1 VLHHGR
7 GATATLVLAM
17 SPTVIAASADRVVEQ
32 VGSYAGYASIIGLGI
47 LALLYFTQA
56 REVKRLREWAGRAP
70 ERAAELEE
78 RVQADAQKRI
88 VAQPIAPTSAA
99 GQQAAEARAQAAT
112 AAVYASVGAQPPGAP
127 PPPGQ
132 LARPAPPAAPAP
144 GAVPPVPGAA
154 APPAPGTVPA
164 PGTLPPGAAP
174 APAAAAATQ
183 APAPSSTGR
192 PIVTATP
199 VPAPA
204 PLPAATSPAATAAAR
219 VAAAS
224 RTIAAPGNGSTTQ
237 ETTESAAARPE
248 PLPAPPAPPPGLI
261 SDADA
266 GDAGGGLSRARV
278 GMIIGGAIAVIAI
291 AVVLTVVLAGSDEN
305 PPPENNFGNTP
316 SVEGAPSASGAPD
329 GGSRAGSSS
338 SSLTSAERR
347 ATDVAVLNGTTQTG
361 LARAVANRI
370 QEDGFTIGGVATNAN
385 QSVPTTIVS
394 YTGDHRQA
402 ALEIAKIIGI
412 DSGSVQAADANAAA
426 AASGDVLVT
435 VGSDQIE

>member
-1 VLHHGR
+1 VS
-7 GATATLVLAM
+7 A
-17 SPTVIAASADRVVEQ
+17 TVIAASAELVVEQ
-32 VGSYAGYASIIGLGI
+32 VGSYAGYAAIVGLGV

-78 RVQADAQKRI
+78 RVRADAQKRV

-99 GQQAAEARAQAAT
+99 GQQAAEVRAQAAT
-112 AAVYASVGAQPPGAP
+112 AAVYASVGAQPPGVP

-132 LARPAPPAAPAP
+132 LARPTPAVPVP
-144 GAVPPVPGAA
+144 GAVPPAPGAA
-154 APPAPGTVPA
+154 APASGAPPTPGTPPPA
-164 PGTLPPGAAP
+164 AAP
-174 APAAAAATQ
+174 APAASAATQ
-183 APAPSSTGR
+183 VPTPSPTGR
-192 PIVTATP
+192 PMVTATP
-199 VPAPA
+199 TPTPAPI
-204 PLPAATSPAATAAAR
+204 PTATSPAATAAAR
-219 VAAAS
+219 AAAAS
-224 RTIAAPGNGSTTQ
+224 RTVAAPGNGSTSQ

-248 PLPAPPAPPPGLI
+248 PLPAPPAQPPGLI
-261 SDADA
+261 AADDADEGRSGFSA
-266 GDAGGGLSRARV
+266 ARV
-278 GMIIGGAIAVIAI
+278 GMIIGGALAAVAV
-291 AVVLTVVLAGSDEN
+291 AVVLMVVLTGSDEN

-329 GGSRAGSSS
+329 DGARSGSSS
-338 SSLTSAERR
+338 SSLTSAQRR
-347 ATDVAVLNGTTQTG
+347 ATDIAVLNGTTQTG

-394 YTGDHRQA
+394 YTGDHRKA
-402 ALEIAKIIGI
+402 ALAVAKIIGI